1 MRRKAAADFK
11 FGCERREIIFGPVLI
26 RIGKD
31 KIKGTLEFFHQ
42 SMGVSKPGI
51 DIFRKTGRF
60 EIGKGSFVPV
70 FIKFDRYE
78 FSPSFAKSPRD
89 PDCRKSR

>member
-1 MRRKAAADFK
+1 
-11 FGCERREIIFGPVLI
+11 
-26 RIGKD
+26 
-31 KIKGTLEFFHQ
+31 
-42 SMGVSKPGI
+42 MGVSKPGI